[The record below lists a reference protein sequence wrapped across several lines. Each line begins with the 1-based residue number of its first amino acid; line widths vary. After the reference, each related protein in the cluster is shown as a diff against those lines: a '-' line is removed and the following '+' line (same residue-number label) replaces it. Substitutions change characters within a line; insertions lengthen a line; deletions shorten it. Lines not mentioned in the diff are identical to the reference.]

1 MAEAAARGAAPEGV
15 GAGVAECL
23 PEGVHVFP
31 VRVYYEDTDAAGIV
45 YHANYLRF
53 AERARTEMMRAF
65 GIESSR
71 LLGGQGLGFAVV
83 RCTVDFLRPA
93 RLDDA
98 LEVRTRVLEVGRA
111 SLAAEQSVERSGV
124 VLARI
129 FLRLAMLDRSGR
141 AVRLPPSIRNTLI
154 NLSQSG
160 ER

>member
-1 MAEAAARGAAPEGV
+1 MAEPGADSSRADR
-15 GAGVAECL
+15 
-23 PEGVHVFP
+23 VHVFP

-53 AERARTEMMRAF
+53 AERARTEMMRAH

-71 LLGGQGLGFAVV
+71 LSQDEGLNFAVA
-83 RCTVDFLRPA
+83 RCTVDFLKPA

-98 LEVRTRVLEVGRA
+98 LDVATRVVEVGRA
-111 SLAAEQSVERSGV
+111 SLTAEQRVERSGV
-124 VLARI
+124 ALARI
-129 FLRLAMLDRSGR
+129 VLRLAVLDRTGR
-141 AVRLPPSIRNTLI
+141 AVRLPPTIRNTLI